1 MTETPTNATGLIS
14 NHPLGRFLDAQS
26 QAVINANL
34 RPVQFE
40 AGATMLQEGER
51 PQVLYLIHQGQ
62 VEVHKESISSESKP
76 LTVLESPLLLG
87 EISFLLQQPCSAT
100 IKTQSTVR
108 GWSLSREALQ
118 EMLTNHEPATSGLL
132 FYLGATLAERLR
144 TMNEMVMNLRNN
156 KEKGTELSLGD
167 LEGFVDQWEGEFMLT
182 EEIEPAG
189 WEIGAELDI

>member
-1 MTETPTNATGLIS
+1 MTETRTSAADLIS

-26 QAVINANL
+26 KTTINANL
-34 RPVQFE
+34 RPVHFE

-51 PQVLYLIHQGQ
+51 PQALYLIHQGQ
-62 VEVHKESISSESKP
+62 VEVHKEPVSNQSKP

-100 IKTQSTVR
+100 IKTQSTVK

-118 EMLTNHEPATSGLL
+118 KMLTNQEPATSGLL

-144 TMNEMVMNLRNN
+144 AMNEMVMNLRNS
-156 KEKGTELSLGD
+156 KDKSTELSLGD
-167 LEGFVDQWEGEFMLT
+167 LEGFVDQWQGEFMLT
-182 EEIEPAG
+182 EEIEPTG
-189 WEIGAELDI
+189 WELGTELDI